1 MTRVTGSFV
10 AAYMPSAVETTPS
23 IPFAL
28 YWQKSGRSVPDFQK
42 CVRIADRHAVSD
54 KHGAVVRNQML
65 KVPVDIS
72 FKGKIL
78 SFKIS

>member
-23 IPFAL
+23 IPFAPL
-28 YWQKSGRSVPDFQK
+28 LAKSGMIAPDFQK
-42 CVRIADRHAVSD
+42 CIRIADRHAVSD
-54 KHGAVVRNQML
+54 KQGTVFRNQML
-65 KVPVDIS
+65 QVPVDIS